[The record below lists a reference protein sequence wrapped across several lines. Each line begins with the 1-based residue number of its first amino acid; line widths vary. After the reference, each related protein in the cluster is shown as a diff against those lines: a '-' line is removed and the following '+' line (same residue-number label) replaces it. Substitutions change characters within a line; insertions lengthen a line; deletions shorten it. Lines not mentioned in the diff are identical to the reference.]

1 MGALSWLAPWRNA
14 VPGPEVTAAPI
25 LDYLST
31 TVDDLTPAELWR
43 TQPHLRTVVDFIARQ
58 VAQLGLHVYRR
69 DSDDG
74 RTRVRDSE
82 LARLMNQ
89 PNPDQTTY
97 EFVRGIVSDLA
108 VYDCSYALL
117 VMGVDGWELRLL
129 RPAWVQI
136 VESTPYAPVTYAVT
150 WPNRRPMKVPAA
162 QVIQFHGWSPADEL
176 RGLSPVATL
185 RAILS
190 EQIEAQSFRLQ
201 MWARGGR
208 IGSYLVRPV
217 AAGSAMSAEARLK
230 FQRQFNEAWTG
241 RGEKAGGVP
250 LLDEGIE
257 LKTARFNAKDE
268 QWAEAAQLSLR
279 TVAAVYHVQPAMVGD
294 TAGVSYA
301 NVREF
306 RKMLYGET
314 LGPLLMMIEQRLNL
328 ALGHLGDGDEYV
340 EFNVEAR
347 LRGDAEEQASVLQ
360 TAVGAP
366 YMTINEGRARLNMP
380 AVDGGDELVK
390 PLNLTQ
396 PGDTEPI
403 PAAVPDNDTQED
415 DPLKAVFLVAP
426 QKETA

>member
-1 MGALSWLAPWRNA
+1 MGAFDWLMPWRNTI
-14 VPGPEVTAAPI
+14 PGPEVTAVPI

-31 TVDDLTPAELWR
+31 SFDDITPSELWR

-58 VAQLGLHVYRR
+58 VAQLGIHTYRR

-82 LARLMNQ
+82 LAQLMQ
-89 PNPDQTTY
+89 RPNPDQTTY
-97 EFVRGIVSDLA
+97 ELVRGIVSDLA
-108 VYDCSYALL
+108 VYDSAYLILA
-117 VMGVDGWELRLL
+117 MGDDGWELRPL
-129 RPAWVQI
+129 RPGWVKI
-136 VESTPYAPVTYAVT
+136 VESTPYAATTYAVA
-150 WPNRRPMKVPAA
+150 WPGLAPVRVPASSIIA
-162 QVIQFHGWSPADEL
+162 FHGWNPTDEL
-176 RGLSPVATL
+176 RGMSPVATL
-185 RAILS
+185 RAILT
-190 EQIEAQSFRLQ
+190 EQMEAQSFRLQ

-208 IGSYLVRPV
+208 IGSFLTRPV
-217 AAGSAMSAEARLK
+217 GAGSAMSPEARLK

-257 LKTARFNAKDE
+257 LKTARFNAKEE

-279 TVAAVYHVQPAMVGD
+279 TVASVYHVQPAMVGD

-314 LGPLLMMIEQRLNL
+314 LGPMLMLIEQRLNL
-328 ALGHLGDGDEYV
+328 ALGHLADGDEYV

-347 LRGDAEEQASVLQ
+347 LRGDAEEQAAVLQ
-360 TAVGAP
+360 TGIGGP

-380 AVDGGDELVK
+380 AIDGGDDLIR
-390 PLNLTQ
+390 PLNVTAA
-396 PGDTEPI
+396 GDPDPI
-403 PAAVPDNDTQED
+403 PADPDNGTPPD
-415 DPLKAVFLVAP
+415 DPLKAVFLAA
-426 QKETA
+426 QEETE